1 MKNIAVMVSGGGTDL
16 QSVIDNIENG
26 YIDNARIVL
35 VISSKSDAYA
45 LERAKKHGINSI
57 YIGKGNYEDPG
68 KRTEAVI
75 EALRAVK
82 ADLVVLAGYMSVL
95 DSTIIEAFRNKI
107 INIHPSLI
115 PKYCG
120 KGFYGSRVHE
130 AVIAGKEKES
140 GATVHFV
147 DEGVDT
153 GEIIL
158 QESVPVL
165 SDDTPETLAS
175 RVLELEHRLLP
186 EAVKMFC
193 DDELE

>member
-75 EALRAVK
+75 KALRAVK